1 MATIVF
7 AILIAASLG
16 LAVMAKKG
24 HHTTSVRDFFIASR
38 QFGGFL
44 SFFSRSARSTASAPS
59 SAFPAASMPKAGPTA
74 SGSWAISCSPIRWR
88 ISSTR

>member
-16 LAVMAKKG
+16 LAVVAKKG
-24 HHTTSVRDFFIASR
+24 HQTTSVRDFFIASR

-44 SFFSRSARSTASAPS
+44 VFFSLGR
-59 SAFPAASMPKAGPTA
+59 
-74 SGSWAISCSPIRWR
+74 
-88 ISSTR
+88 